1 MRFLIA
7 VLTLSLLFSAVGPQ
21 ILAPQ
26 TLLACEHE
34 QPLGWQAAD
43 SALPNSALT
52 GRGAQLQRLWLGE
65 FKARSELGC
74 LPVLQESPPAEFRLA
89 DAAGLSHASR
99 CAVLLQHVRLQ
110 L

>member
-7 VLTLSLLFSAVGPQ
+7 ILTLSLLFSAVGPQ
-21 ILAPQ
+21 VLAPQ
-26 TLLACEHE
+26 ALLACEHE

-43 SALPNSALT
+43 SALPTSALT

-65 FKARSELGC
+65 FKARSELGSAPI
-74 LPVLQESPPAEFRLA
+74 LPGFPPAEFRLA
-89 DAAGLSHASR
+89 DAAGLSHVSR
-99 CAVLLQHVRLQ
+99 CAGLLQHVRLQ